1 MKFTKSHEWIKEIGD
16 VYHVGVSN
24 YAQEH
29 LSDIVYVEAESEGS
43 SIDKG
48 ERIGTLESV
57 KAAEDFAAP
66 VDVEIVAFNDALAD
80 QPELINTD
88 PENEGWIVTVKVL
101 NETQLDE
108 LMDEAAYKDFL
119 STL

>member
-1 MKFTKSHEWIKEIGD
+1 MKFTESHEWIKNVGD

-29 LSDIVYVEAESEGS
+29 LSDIVYVEAEAEGS
-43 SIDKG
+43 SVDKG

-66 VDVEIVAFNDALAD
+66 VDVEVLAFNEVLAD

-88 PENEGWIVTVKVL
+88 PENEGWIVAVKLL
-101 NETQLDE
+101 NEAQLDE
-108 LMDEAAYKDFL
+108 LMDEAKYKEFL